1 MALTRPCCDLAR
13 NAAGI
18 VSFQN
23 TVLIGATF
31 LVWLFLKEPV
41 HRPSGDA
48 TEIGRTVPSR
58 IGLLAELV
66 PGDTRYDDTRPDRAI
81 VEYDVKRSQPVGK
94 RWGS

>member
-66 PGDTRYDDTRPDRAI
+66 PGDTRDDDTRLDRAI
-81 VEYDVKRSQPVGK
+81 AE
-94 RWGS
+94 

>member
-23 TVLIGATF
+23 TVLIGGTAF
-31 LVWLFLKEPV
+31 LVWLFLTETV
-41 HRPSGDA
+41 QRPRGDA

-58 IGLLAELV
+58 IGMLAELV
-66 PGDTRYDDTRPDRAI
+66 PGDTRDDDTRPDRAI
-81 VEYDVKRSQPVGK
+81 AE
-94 RWGS
+94 